1 MIAAGSRCRG
11 VASQIRNRWPAG
23 RLRPHADRRV
33 DSPAL

>member
-1 MIAAGSRCRG
+1 LIAVGFRGWG
-11 VASQIRNRWPAG
+11 VASHIRNRWPAG